1 MKALSGK
8 KFNICLPFIAA
19 IYQTQLNFLGLYHF
33 LSKESI
39 DGSSSI
45 HMGTTTQFSYGIQ
58 HTPEFPLEIF
68 VVKTIN

>member
-8 KFNICLPFIAA
+8 KFNICLPFIAT

-39 DGSSSI
+39 DRFI
-45 HMGTTTQFSYGIQ
+45 IDTHGTTTQFWYGIQ
-58 HTPEFPLEIF
+58 DTPEFPLTFF
-68 VVKTIN
+68 VAEMIK